1 MIYKNNNKWCIII
14 PSEFTEQV
22 IHIIQSI
29 PKGTVLTYGYI
40 AKLAG
45 NPRAARQV
53 SWVLHSSSK
62 KYNLPWHRV
71 ISSNGKI
78 SLKSEEDRQYQ
89 KSLLEQEGIKVL
101 DGFKVDLEKY
111 LWKIKS
117 IKNL

>member
-1 MIYKNNNKWCIII
+1 MTI
-14 PSEFTEQV
+14 PSDFTEQI
-22 IHIIQSI
+22 IHIIKSI
-29 PKGTVLTYGYI
+29 PRGRVLTYGFI

-62 KYNLPWHRV
+62 KYHLPWHRV

-78 SLKSEEDRQYQ
+78 SLKTSEDRQYQ
-89 KSLLEQEGIKVL
+89 KNLLEQEGINVL

-111 LWKIKS
+111 LWKVNS

>member
-1 MIYKNNNKWCIII
+1 MTI
-14 PSEFTEQV
+14 PSDFTEQI
-22 IHIIQSI
+22 IHIIKSI
-29 PKGTVLTYGYI
+29 PKGKVLTYGFI

-53 SWVLHSSSK
+53 SWILHSSSK

-78 SLKSEEDRQYQ
+78 SLKSIEDKQFQ
-89 KSLLEQEGIKVL
+89 KNLLEQEGIKVL

-111 LWKIKS
+111 SWKINS
-117 IKNL
+117 TSNI

>member
-1 MIYKNNNKWCIII
+1 MPTGK
-14 PSEFTEQV
+14 
-22 IHIIQSI
+22 
-29 PKGTVLTYGYI
+29 VLTYGFI

-45 NPRAARQV
+45 NPKAARQV

-78 SLKSEEDRQYQ
+78 SLKSIEDRQYQ
-89 KSLLEQEGIKVL
+89 KNLLEQEGIKISN
-101 DGFKVDLEKY
+101 DFKVDLKKY

-117 IKNL
+117 IENV